1 MKFILLF
8 FDKWLWTMA
17 WRDSRKNRS
26 RLFLFVSSI
35 ILGVGA
41 LVAINSFRAN
51 LNQDIENQA
60 KSVIGADLVLN
71 NNKPA
76 SDSIRALMDS
86 ISLDLAHERSFASMI
101 YFPRTHDT
109 RLVQV
114 RALGGNFP
122 YYGEIVT
129 TPEGAGSSF
138 QDGQHAL
145 VDHTLLLQFK
155 ADTGD
160 SVKVG
165 NKTFYIE
172 GRIKKLPGQ
181 NGIAATVAPPVYI
194 PLKYLEATGLQQKG
208 SRIQYRYYLKLEE
221 GTDMKALLEKVRPRF
236 RAEGMRLNTVE
247 STKNNLGNT
256 FNNLSKFLS
265 LVAFVALLLGC
276 VGVASAVHIYV
287 KEKINTV
294 AVLRCL
300 GLTGRQSFVIYLMQ
314 ILVMGTIGAII
325 GAVLGSLIQ
334 TTLPYVLKDF
344 LPIDISLSISWI
356 SILKGIG
363 IGIFISILFALVPL
377 LKIRNVSPLLTLRAS
392 FQDQN
397 IKQDKSNW
405 LVYGAITVFIYLF
418 SFFQIGS
425 YTEALYFCV
434 ALAISFFILTGVGK
448 LIMWMVRKFF
458 PSSWSF
464 IWRQG
469 LANLY
474 RPNNQTLILIIS
486 VGLGTAL
493 ITTLYFTQ
501 NLLLDKV
508 SLSSIGDQPNMV
520 MFDIQSNQKEALNK
534 LTAEY
539 KLPIIQEAPVVTMR
553 LMEINGQ
560 TKEEAAKDSIN
571 GSPKWSYNREY
582 RVTYREELIDSEKSA
597 EGEWM
602 GVVEKPGDPI
612 YISMDKGYA
621 ERMKVDIG
629 DTLAFN
635 VQGALITT
643 YLGHLRE
650 IEWNRVQSN
659 FLVLFP
665 KGVLE
670 QAPQFHVIMTRAD
683 QQNVSANFQR
693 AVVQNFPN
701 VSVIDL
707 GLILSTID
715 EILNKV
721 AFVIQFMALFSILTG
736 FLVLI
741 SSVILSKYQRIQESI
756 LLRTIGANRR
766 QIISITGLEYFLL
779 GSLASVTGIIIALL
793 SSWLLAFFSFDTS
806 FTPNLVPIL
815 GIYVIITSLTI
826 IIGILNS
833 SGILNKPPLEV
844 LRKEV

>member
-1 MKFILLF
+1 MKFIVLF
-8 FDKWLWTMA
+8 FDKWLWKMA

-51 LNQDIENQA
+51 LNKDIENQA

-76 SDSIRALMDS
+76 SDSIQALMDS
-86 ISLDLAHERSFASMI
+86 ISIDLAQERSFASMI

-122 YYGEIVT
+122 YYGEIET
-129 TPEGAGSSF
+129 TPEGAGASF
-138 QDGQHAL
+138 QQGQHAL
-145 VDHTLLLQFK
+145 VDHTLLLQFN

-172 GRIKKLPGQ
+172 GRILKLPGQ

-194 PLKYLEATGLQQKG
+194 PLKNLEATGLQQKG
-208 SRIQYRYYLKLEE
+208 SRIQYRYYLKLPDD
-221 GTDMKALLEKVRPRF
+221 TDIGALLEKVRPRF
-236 RAEGMRLNTVE
+236 RAEGMRINTVE
-247 STKNNLGNT
+247 STKNNLGNA

-300 GLTGRQSFVIYLMQ
+300 GLTGRQSFVIYLIQ
-314 ILVMGTIGAII
+314 IFVMGAIGAVIGAI
-325 GAVLGSLIQ
+325 AGSMIQ
-334 TTLPYVLKDF
+334 TALPFVLKDF
-344 LPIDISLSISWI
+344 LPIDISLSVSWI
-356 SILKGIG
+356 SIAKGIG
-363 IGIFISILFALVPL
+363 IGIFISLLFALVPL

-392 FQDQN
+392 FQPQPGR
-397 IKQDKSNW
+397 QDRSNW
-405 LVYGAITVFIYLF
+405 LVYGAITIFIYLF

-425 YTEALYFCV
+425 YLEAAYFCV

-448 LIMWMVRKFF
+448 LIMWLVRKFF
-458 PSSWSF
+458 PTSWSF
-464 IWRQG
+464 TWRQG

-508 SLSSIGDQPNMV
+508 SLSSIGEQPNMV
-520 MFDIQSNQKEALNK
+520 MFDIQSNQKEAVNK
-534 LTAEY
+534 LTEEY
-539 KLPIIQEAPVVTMR
+539 NLPIIQEAPVVTMR
-553 LMEINGQ
+553 LMTINGQ
-560 TKEEAAKDSIN
+560 NKEEAAKDSIN

-582 RVTYREELIDSEKSA
+582 RVTYRETLIDSEKSA
-597 EGEWM
+597 EGQWQ
-602 GVVEKPGDPI
+602 GTVEKPGDPI

-629 DTLAFN
+629 DTLSFN
-635 VQGALITT
+635 VQGAIITT

-665 KGVLE
+665 TGVLE
-670 QAPQFHVIMTRAD
+670 QAPQFHVVMTRAD

-721 AFVIQFMALFSILTG
+721 AFVIQFMALFSIMTG

-793 SSWLLAFFSFDTS
+793 SSWLLAFFSFDTT
-806 FTPNLVPIL
+806 FTPNLVPII
-815 GIYVIITSLTI
+815 GIYIIITALTI
-826 IIGILNS
+826 LIGVLNS